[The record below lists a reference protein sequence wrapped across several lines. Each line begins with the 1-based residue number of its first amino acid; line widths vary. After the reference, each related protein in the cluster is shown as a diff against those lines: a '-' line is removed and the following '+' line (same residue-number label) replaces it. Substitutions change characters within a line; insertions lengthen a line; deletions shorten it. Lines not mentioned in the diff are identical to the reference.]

1 MARSTTADYAV
12 TATQVI
18 TATFKEMGILSKGG
32 TIDANDKT
40 YGLQRLNLVVKNM
53 MGPENRIYRGM
64 KVYQRAVGTLVLTA
78 KNNFDIYSG
87 GSDYDLIAPVDLF
100 NVLIRNTNNEDY
112 PLQRMTRDEYDG
124 IALKSQ
130 AGDPSKY
137 LYEREYAYGT
147 LYFDTVISD
156 TTDTAIFTYHRPLFD
171 IDTVT
176 DDVDYPQEWHLVLVY
191 LLARHL
197 APSYGLDPAMW
208 DGLFQEALENAN
220 SFYPDRTTVY
230 FQPDKE

>member
-12 TATQVI
+12 TATQIV
-18 TATFKEMGILSKGG
+18 TATFKEMNLLSMGG
-32 TIDANDKT
+32 TIDSNDQT

-53 MGPENRIYRGM
+53 MGPNNRIYRGM
-64 KVYQRAVGTLVLTA
+64 KVYQRASATLTLTA

-87 GSDYDLIAPVDLF
+87 GTDLDLIAPVDLLS
-100 NVLIRNTNNEDY
+100 VLIRNSEDEDY
-112 PLQRMTRDEYDG
+112 PLQRMTRDEYDA

-130 AGDPSKY
+130 SGDPSRF

-156 TTDTAIFTYHRPLFD
+156 TTDTAILNYHRPLFD
-171 IDTVT
+171 IDTIT

-197 APSYGLDPAMW
+197 VDQRASVDLFGSCTRLQRDLMS
-208 DGLFQEALENAN
+208 DGAHEYLVELLPE
-220 SFYPDRTTVY
+220 
-230 FQPDKE
+230 